1 MNEWR
6 KLWQKHKYA
15 VLCLSL
21 VVVYCLIRFALGI
34 PCTIKYLTGVS
45 CAGCGMSRALFS
57 LVKLDFAAAFHYHPL
72 SFLVPVVAPF
82 LAWFYVKEKKKHFTI
97 LLGIC
102 AGLLF
107 GVYLWRLLAQ
117 TTAEVVVFQPENGLI
132 YRLARRVISLFS

>member
-6 KLWQKHKYA
+6 KLWHKHKYA

-21 VVVYCLIRFALGI
+21 VGVYCLIRFALGV

-57 LVKLDFAAAFHYHPL
+57 LVRLDFAAAFNYHPL
-72 SFLVPVVAPF
+72 SFLMPVAAPF
-82 LAWFYVKEKKKHFTI
+82 AVWFYVKEKKKHFTI

-102 AGLLF
+102 AALLF

-117 TTAEVVVFQPENGLI
+117 TGDVVMFQPETGLI
-132 YRLARRVISLFS
+132 YRLARRLISLFS

>member
-21 VVVYCLIRFALGI
+21 AGVYCLIRFALGI

-57 LVKLDFAAAFHYHPL
+57 LAQLKFSDALYYHPF
-72 SFLVPVVAPF
+72 SFLIPVVAPF
-82 LAWFYVKEKKKHFTI
+82 AAWFYIKEKKKHFTI

-107 GVYLWRLLAQ
+107 GVYLYRLLGQ
-117 TTAEVVVFQPENGLI
+117 TTTDVVVCRPETGLI
-132 YRLARRVISLFS
+132 NRGVQRLLSLFF